1 MQRISL
7 NKSRNASLGWRNASM
22 GVWYHPSYGHK
33 HSEYLLFI
41 PRKTVASRIGH
52 HGVTNRSSRGDES
65 QVWGYYFNFTMVNR
79 KNKIHGQYSHQGG
92 KLNDRFSNNFR
103 RTWLMMQPADMIL
116 PWVKFM
122 SGVLSVTSSAVRL
135 CWIITCWL
143 SFVIN
148 KPPARAGLF
157 VTIKQRFV
165 PAVANGVLTRGGGL
179 HI

>member
-65 QVWGYYFNFTMVNR
+65 QVWGLYFNFTLVIR
-79 KNKIHGQYSHQGG
+79 KNKIYGHFSTPVIEVNWITGFRKIFVGRDWWCNMLISLSLIIFACLGWRHQYCFTV
-92 KLNDRFSNNFR
+92 LNYH
-103 RTWLMMQPADMIL
+103 LLA
-116 PWVKFM
+116 
-122 SGVLSVTSSAVRL
+122 VL
-135 CWIITCWL
+135 CNW
-143 SFVIN
+143 
-148 KPPARAGLF
+148 
-157 VTIKQRFV
+157 
-165 PAVANGVLTRGGGL
+165 
-179 HI
+179 